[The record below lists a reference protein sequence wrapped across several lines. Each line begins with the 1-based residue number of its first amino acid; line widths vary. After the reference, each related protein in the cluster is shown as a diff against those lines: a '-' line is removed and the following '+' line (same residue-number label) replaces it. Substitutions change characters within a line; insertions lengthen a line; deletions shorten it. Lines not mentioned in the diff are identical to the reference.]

1 MDDPKVGDVVYY
13 YDSNSR
19 HYDEDRKI
27 IRRKCYVETTISGQT
42 SRSWVVGP
50 SYNSFKIPKKDP
62 WGHHGGELGFV
73 KRLFTAEMVD
83 QQIWMKDN
91 RYEIER
97 KLNSASFKQLK
108 EVAKILN
115 YEEKK

>member
-19 HYDEDRKI
+19 HYDDDGKL
-27 IRRKCYVETTISGQT
+27 IRRECYIQTTVSGET

-50 SYNSFKIPKKDP
+50 N
-62 WGHHGGELGFV
+62 GGELGFV

-83 QQIWMKDN
+83 QQIWMEDN

-97 KLNSASFKQLK
+97 ELNSASFKQLK